1 MIQIRESIECCMSRA
16 QFNKYRNYERDKLK
30 RIHEDLLKTETNS
43 SIQEIIKK
51 ILYEIQ
57 DVVQQYRDE
66 A

>member
-51 ILYEIQ
+51 ILYEI
-57 DVVQQYRDE
+57 
-66 A
+66 

>member
-1 MIQIRESIECCMSRA
+1 MSRA

-51 ILYEIQ
+51 ILYEI
-57 DVVQQYRDE
+57 
-66 A
+66 